1 MKKQNRQKLA
11 TPDWSAVIPDLIRN
25 PENNYYSCKLKALLG
40 LSLFRRRPESRK
52 IFLYLLL
59 IVSFVLQSP
68 LTYATSSTT
77 LPAILIRSVETTSTE
92 FSAYAETEPVK
103 TYAQHQLDNKRK
115 QPRPVKLQPLL
126 KQAQMD
132 FVSYDPNQSKKSF
145 QLIAEQIH
153 SFDWNTEERKIIFY
167 SLFRLAQ
174 LEKDLQKQK
183 LLLQEALV
191 FEMDLKLDLQLFPPP
206 LVELYFQQKKAAVFV
221 SLHLK
226 KIFPQHEMILI
237 NGKFYSNQQ
246 KVKLPYG
253 IYRTS
258 AFSSSHAS
266 WNQTLSLSQLISKK
280 INTSALVRGSCRK
293 PTFNL
298 SNKNPIRILFPNF
311 CVWNS
316 LQHSLVKTGDNIVPT
331 DITMAEDLKES
342 EQKPEW
348 MEEEWIWIGAA
359 LIVGAGA
366 IFLLGGD
373 KNTTQKEKKKKPT
386 IKIGF

>member
-1 MKKQNRQKLA
+1 MKKQNWQKL
-11 TPDWSAVIPDLIRN
+11 VIPAKTRH
-25 PENNYYSCKLKALLG
+25 SG
-40 LSLFRRRPESRK
+40 LDPESRK
-52 IFLYLLL
+52 VFLYHLL
-59 IVSFVLQSP
+59 IVSFVLQPP
-68 LTYATSSTT
+68 LAHATSSTT
-77 LPAILIRSVETTSTE
+77 FPTILIRSVETTSTE

-145 QLIAEQIH
+145 HLITEQIH
-153 SFDWNTEERKIIFY
+153 SFDWNTEERKFIFY

-191 FEMDLKLDLQLFPPP
+191 FGMDLKLDLKLFPPP
-206 LVELYFQQKKAAVFV
+206 LVELYFQQKKVAVFV

-226 KIFPQHEMILI
+226 KIFPQHEIILI

-253 IYRTS
+253 IYRIS

-280 INTSALVRGSCRK
+280 INTSALVSGSCRQ
-293 PTFNL
+293 PTFNPL
-298 SNKNPIRILFPNF
+298 SKNPVRILFPNF

-316 LQHSLVKTGDNIVPT
+316 LQHSLVKTEDNIVPT
-331 DITMAEDLKES
+331 DINMTEDLKEP
-342 EQKPEW
+342 EQKSEW

-366 IFLLGGD
+366 VFLLGGD
-373 KNTTQKEKKKKPT
+373 TNTTQKEKKKKPM